1 MDAFAA
7 PRRYQELRAELRE
20 VLAQARR
27 WNELPRLMDRLD
39 RARRGAD
46 DDGAGPPPGAQR
58 ELLWVDR
65 FAGAL
70 LDGRPPAGRAEQV
83 RRTAQALWP
92 WLGAH
97 DPVAVARGRWD
108 ALPRSYA

>member
-1 MDAFAA
+1 MNAFAE
-7 PRRYQELRAELRE
+7 PHTYHQLRTELRE

-39 RARRGAD
+39 QARHGAD
-46 DDGAGPPPGAQR
+46 DRAGPPPGAQR

-70 LDGRPPAGRAEQV
+70 LDGRPPAGRDEQV

-97 DPVAVARGRWD
+97 DPVAVAHGRWD